1 MGEGTP
7 EATALGGLFTGR
19 IEMLWNEIEKDWKNL
34 SNKFKT
40 KWPKLTDADI
50 KAIGGKRNELIE
62 RLTKQYKTER
72 NKIEKEVDDFAKTLK
87 PVKA

>member
-1 MGEGTP
+1 MGEESP
-7 EATALGGLFTGR
+7 EATALEGLFTGR

-40 KWPKLTDADI
+40 KWSKLTDADI